1 MKRGIEPGIDLWIQ
15 GRPYSKGQSLLQ
27 LCGAGGFFV
36 LSFSFGTLPWLKT
49 VDNYLSSVR
58 SRIDRIVVQK
68 VHREGT
74 FCYMSPGEMEGS
86 PDGGNGNHQAPPSRH
101 QWHELAS

>member
-58 SRIDRIVVQK
+58 PLERFYKLRQFNLYPSLPISV
-68 VHREGT
+68 GT
-74 FCYMSPGEMEGS
+74 VIKIP
-86 PDGGNGNHQAPPSRH
+86 
-101 QWHELAS
+101 